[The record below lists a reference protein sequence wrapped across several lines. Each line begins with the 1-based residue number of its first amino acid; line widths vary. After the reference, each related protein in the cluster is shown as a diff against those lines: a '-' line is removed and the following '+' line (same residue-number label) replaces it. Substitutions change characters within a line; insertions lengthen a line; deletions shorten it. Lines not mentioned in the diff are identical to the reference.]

1 MNSKIT
7 NVAGKGSAIVVPDEV
22 VHGEFKSEEF
32 EDNFIGRVAFAI
44 FRWRLPALIMGILA
58 TLFFIYTSTNLQ
70 LSSGFT
76 KMIPANHEYM
86 KTFSDY
92 SEIFGGA
99 DQVLLAIQVKE
110 GDIYENDI
118 IEIVRNVTE
127 EMFYIKGVE
136 RSSLTSLVTP
146 NVRYNEVV
154 EEGFKSGNLVSGD
167 FSGTPKE
174 LEQIRSNVMKSDWV
188 GRIVADDFTATMVVA
203 TLLPTEPGTDKPLD
217 LRRVGAQLEDIR
229 QKFEGDRVS
238 IHILGFA
245 KSSSDIAD
253 GAVGVLVFFGLAFVI
268 TALLLYWYC
277 GSLMLTAWTLI
288 ASMIPVVWLLGILP
302 LIGLGLDPMSI
313 LVPFLVFAIGV
324 SHAVQM
330 TNAWKLETL
339 HGFDGVTASRNC
351 FMKLFI
357 PGCTALAAT
366 AVGFMV
372 IGLVD
377 IQVVR
382 ELALT
387 STLGVSLMILTNK
400 ILLPILLSYMTFS
413 TNELA
418 KFKGHET
425 DGNAIWESLG
435 FLITRKGAIAPIV
448 IALCLTGFA
457 IWKAQDL
464 KIGDMG
470 EGVPELRADS
480 RYNQDVELITSRFAI
495 GVDLLQVIVEL
506 KGGDSPCVRRDVM
519 EKIEKFDFLMRQ
531 TEGVAAVRSLPSFI
545 GNVTQDFA
553 EGWYKWR
560 TLPETTPQI
569 AQGIGM
575 ATRLGNEYRNSTC
588 DALPISI
595 YTTDHQATTISHI
608 MDVIKAFK
616 AEHDTDDLV
625 FRLASGNVGVMA
637 ATNEVVSDSESLVNL
652 AVFVAVGVLCLIT
665 FRSVT
670 ISIAVVLPVALVTL
684 LCNAIMAMMGIGV
697 KVNTLPVI
705 AIAVGLG
712 VDYGIYMFERVKHE
726 MAERGH
732 NLRDAFVLALKAR
745 ATASVFT
752 AVTMSISVFTWSMSA
767 LKFQADMG
775 LLLAF
780 MFLVNVFGA
789 ILLAPAFAA
798 FLVVDKNKQKT
809 SKS

>member
-7 NVAGKGSAIVVPDEV
+7 NVAGKGGEIVVHDEV
-22 VHGEFKSEEF
+22 VHGEFKPEEF
-32 EDNFIGRVAFAI
+32 ENNFVGRLAFAI
-44 FRWRLPALIMGILA
+44 FRWRLPALIVGVLA
-58 TLFFIYTSTNLQ
+58 TILFIYTSTNLK
-70 LSSGFT
+70 LSSGFS

-110 GDIYENDI
+110 GDIYQNDI
-118 IEIVRNVTE
+118 IDIVRKVTE
-127 EMFYIKGVE
+127 EVFYIDGVE

-154 EEGFKSGNLVSGD
+154 EEGFKSGNLVPGD
-167 FSGTPKE
+167 FSGTPEE
-174 LEQIRSNVMKSDWV
+174 LAAVRGNVLKSDWV
-188 GRIVADDFTATMVVA
+188 GRIVANDFTSTMVIA
-203 TLLPTEPGTDKPLD
+203 TLLPTEPGTDQPLD

-229 QKFEGDRVS
+229 EKFDGDRVS

-253 GAVGVLVFFGLAFVI
+253 GAAGVLVFFGLAFVI

-277 GSLMLTAWTLI
+277 GSIMLTAWTLI

-351 FMKLFI
+351 FMKLFV

-413 TNELA
+413 PSEMV

-425 DGNAIWESLG
+425 DGSAIWESLG
-435 FLITRKGAIAPIV
+435 CLVTRKGAILPIA
-448 IALCLTGFA
+448 IALGLTVFA
-457 IWKAQDL
+457 VWKAQDL

-470 EGVPELRADS
+470 KGVPELRADS

-506 KGGDSPCVRRDVM
+506 KGGNSPCVRRDAM
-519 EKIEKFDFLMRQ
+519 QEIEKFDFLMRQ

-545 GNVTQDFA
+545 GNVTQQFA

-560 TLPETTPQI
+560 MLPETTPQI

-608 MDVIKAFK
+608 IDVIKEFK
-616 AEHDTDDLV
+616 AEHDTEDMV

-637 ATNEVVSDSESLVNL
+637 ATNEVVSKSELLVNS
-652 AVFVAVGVLCLIT
+652 AVFAAVGLLCLIT

-670 ISIAVVLPVALVTL
+670 ISICVVLPVALVTL

-726 MAERGH
+726 MSERGH
-732 NLRDAFVLALKAR
+732 NLHDAFVLALKAR

-798 FLVVDKNKQKT
+798 FLVVDKSKQKT
-809 SKS
+809 SQP